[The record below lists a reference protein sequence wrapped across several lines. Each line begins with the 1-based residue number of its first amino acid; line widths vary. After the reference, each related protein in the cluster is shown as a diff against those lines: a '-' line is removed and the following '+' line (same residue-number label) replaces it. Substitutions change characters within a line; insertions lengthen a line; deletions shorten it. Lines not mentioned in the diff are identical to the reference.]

1 MKRFKVDDSYE
12 NNVPHNILLKGE
24 EYYDDERI
32 LDIWYKG
39 NNIIH

>member
-12 NNVPHNILLKGE
+12 NYVPHNILLKGE

-32 LDIWYKG
+32 LYIWYKR